1 MIAFVVVLIVTG
13 LITIPTA
20 WAMFPRAGD
29 VSGITAVTFRFS
41 GGRTIIVTTTA
52 VGSAAPSARASLGSG
67 LCCCFGLPSSLVLAR
82 PVFAPLVTLAFAL
95 LPLPFGFFSFG
106 GIFAFSFRRA
116 FWRAFQRALR
126 GLGPLPFVA
135 PFFAFSHPGDWWRPF
150 WWGTSWGTNTQYP
163 GDDTHTQSP
172 GPRADPRSGGP
183 WVGLTGV
190 GSAPDTPAWPLPE
203 DPVFIDGMSSG

>member
-1 MIAFVVVLIVTG
+1 MGQGLALSPSLMIAFVVVLIVTG

-82 PVFAPLVTLAFAL
+82 PVFALLVTLAFAL

-106 GIFAFSFRRA
+106 DFCLF
-116 FWRAFQRALR
+116 L
-126 GLGPLPFVA
+126 
-135 PFFAFSHPGDWWRPF
+135 
-150 WWGTSWGTNTQYP
+150 
-163 GDDTHTQSP
+163 
-172 GPRADPRSGGP
+172 
-183 WVGLTGV
+183 
-190 GSAPDTPAWPLPE
+190 
-203 DPVFIDGMSSG
+203 